1 MMPGSIKEMSAF
13 PEEDEVLLIPFEL
26 FQKKTNRGRGW
37 LHYYTIYFCGWSSFD
52 GRGREEGW
60 RQYLNIDIAQDL
72 ADASDEIEDV
82 ESANGTDSLESGLM
96 KRRRIWNSFLTYI
109 MIPICKCLLFI
120 FHSTSCFLNIY
131 FILWNYVNLL
141 HDLTN
146 RREIKY
152 VCIVLTS
159 PKLLRS

>member
-1 MMPGSIKEMSAF
+1 MMENCQYDARIKEMSAF

-72 ADASDEIEDV
+72 ADASDEIEDDKTAD
-82 ESANGTDSLESGLM
+82 ETDSLESGLM
-96 KRRRIWNSFLTYI
+96 KRRRIWNSFLTYYHTHI
-109 MIPICKCLLFI
+109 
-120 FHSTSCFLNIY
+120 
-131 FILWNYVNLL
+131 
-141 HDLTN
+141 
-146 RREIKY
+146 
-152 VCIVLTS
+152 
-159 PKLLRS
+159 